1 MSKRGVVTDTKS
13 KMPIRTVIVD
23 DHPVVRRGI
32 ASFIEDEHEIQIVG
46 EAADSDE
53 ASALLRE
60 IAVDVALIDIC
71 LGDPIN
77 GMQLLKSLNLRMSG
91 LKVLVLSMYDD
102 AVYAEK
108 VRALGAR
115 GYLQK
120 NRGPQMIV
128 EGIKRIYA
136 GRTFFPDD
144 YGYLLDSSSPSEPTE
159 QELSIIQSLTTREL
173 VIFQLFGEGFECL
186 DIAKRLNLSKHTVD
200 SHRKNIKSKLGITR
214 NNELVRLAVQW
225 NISNLK
231 KPV

>member
-1 MSKRGVVTDTKS
+1 MTQEHAQEA
-13 KMPIRTVIVD
+13 IRIVIVD

-32 ASFIEDEHEIQIVG
+32 ASFIEDEHEIAIIG
-46 EAADSDE
+46 EAADAVE
-53 ASALLRE
+53 AASLLQE
-60 IAVDVALIDIC
+60 VFPDVAVIDIC
-71 LGDPIN
+71 LGDPVN
-77 GMQLLKSLNLRMSG
+77 GMQLLRSLNLRVSG

-102 AVYAEK
+102 SIYAER

-120 NRGPQMIV
+120 NRGPHMIV
-128 EGIKRIYA
+128 EGIKRIFG

-144 YGYLLDSSSPSEPTE
+144 YKHLIAHSNAVEPTE
-159 QELSIIQSLTTREL
+159 QEKLIIQSLTTREL
-173 VIFQLFGEGFECL
+173 LIFQLFGEGFESN
-186 DIAKRLNLSKHTVD
+186 DIAKRLELSKHTVD

-225 NISNLK
+225 NISNMK